1 MTSNTKL
8 IISIGTCIA
17 LLMPFGAQATAITN
31 IAISGTGSYTIYEL
45 PNPPVVGPQILE
57 LVTPPTLAAVNDI
70 LKDNT
75 RVGNVQLG
83 KPSEPSLEKFLT
95 VTFAGGTQAIFSNLL
110 KTDWTDNGDA
120 LIKSYITA
128 AAQSVGKTL
137 DSTQMGNAVTK
148 FLTVWELASDPSIA
162 KIDLVNGRIVVGQD
176 GLLNPADYLTN
187 LLGVTA
193 PPNSQASEAVKVTYA
208 GSTQYLYSFSA
219 SRTGYSTADT
229 VSYTGRYIAQT
240 PEPTTLLL
248 LSVGFM
254 GLGYMRRHNKRN

>member
-17 LLMPFGAQATAITN
+17 LLMPFGAQATLINN
-31 IAISGTGSYTIYEL
+31 IAISGTGNYTIYEL
-45 PNPPVVGPQILE
+45 PVGQTTGILTKQPS
-57 LVTPPTLAAVNDI
+57 TPAAVDDI
-70 LKDNT
+70 LKNNT

-137 DSTQMGNAVTK
+137 NSTQMGDAVTK
-148 FLTVWELASDPSIA
+148 FLTVWQLASDPSIA